1 MVIARFPLLGLGC
14 AATALFIPAIAA
26 AQPSRT
32 PSRDPTLAIA
42 PETHVLT
49 WDRSQVTCDAG
60 TRIAPVTLTAPEPHQ
75 VMVRGWNGP
84 DAVTLR
90 FDLDAEGR
98 PFGITGQIDPRH
110 RILSNDL
117 MPALRASRFA
127 VDAPRTGC
135 TIRYTPVIQK
145 AAEAP
150 LATLARFG
158 VSQRMRMGNDVWER
172 NAPGDCRKTP
182 RVAPLTR
189 SYPDFRKLARR
200 EGERQRTYVTYDLDA
215 EGVPVNLAVPLTS
228 GYAELDAAA
237 REAVAA
243 GRYAGGPRTGC
254 VTAWWT
260 GPEIV
265 PAPPM
270 PPKSETEDNQAC
282 EIEDRWEK
290 EPRLV
295 FPLNY
300 QQRAVEGWAILRY
313 DVAPWGDIGAIEVLA
328 AQPSAEFGEAAV
340 NVIRQARF
348 KPQESGLKACVDR
361 VIFRIRVD
369 EREIQETG
377 AEMGVMTD

>member
-49 WDRSQVTCDAG
+49 WDMSQVTCDAG
-60 TRIAPVTLTAPEPHQ
+60 TRVAPVTLIAPEPNQ

-98 PFGITGQIDPRH
+98 AFGITGQIDPRH
-110 RILSNDL
+110 RILSSDL

-158 VSQRMRMGNDVWER
+158 VSQRMRMGKYVWER
-172 NAPGDCRKTP
+172 LAPGDCRNTP

-189 SYPDFRKLARR
+189 SYPDFRKLTRR
-200 EGERQRTYVTYDLDA
+200 EGERQWAYVTYDIDA

-260 GPEIV
+260 GPETV
-265 PAPPM
+265 PAPPP
-270 PPKSETEDNQAC
+270 PPKSETEGNPAC
-282 EIEDRWEK
+282 EIEDRWSTA
-290 EPRLV
+290 PTLT
-295 FPLNY
+295 FPPAYNR
-300 QQRAVEGWAILRY
+300 RAIEGWAILRY
-313 DVAPWGDIGAIEVLA
+313 DVAPWGEIGAVEILQ
-328 AQPSAEFGEAAV
+328 AQPSIEFGDAAIYV
-340 NVIRQARF
+340 MRNARF
-348 KPQESGLKACVDR
+348 KPQESGLTGCIDR
-361 VIFRIRVD
+361 VFFRIRAD
-369 EREIQETG
+369 EPDTADGE
-377 AEMGVMTD
+377 AEPAIR